1 MSADFKRE
9 QALGAR
15 DGRRIAGLDEAGR
28 GPLAGPVAAAAV
40 RLDPAALAKG
50 RYRGIA
56 DSKSLSAKAR
66 EDFHARLF
74 EAAEVAVGWA
84 SVEEIDRL
92 NILAASLLAM
102 RRALTALA
110 ALAGPMDAALVD
122 GKQLPPALPCPGEA
136 ITGGD
141 RKVLS
146 IAAASIVAKVER
158 DRVMLALDRTHP
170 GYGWAKNKGYPTAD
184 HRAALQR
191 LGPSPAH
198 RRSFRPVRL
207 ALLAAQQET

>member
-50 RYRGIA
+50 RYEGIA
-56 DSKSLSAKAR
+56 DSKALSAKVR
-66 EDFHARLF
+66 EDFHALLF
-74 EAAEVAVGWA
+74 EEAEVAVGWA
-84 SVEEIDRL
+84 WIGEIDRL

-110 ALAGPMDAALVD
+110 GPMHAALVD
-122 GKQLPPALPCPGEA
+122 GKHLPPELPCPGEA
-136 ITGGD
+136 VTGGD

-158 DRVMLALDRTHP
+158 DRVMLALDRAHP

-191 LGPSPAH
+191 LGASPAH